1 MMQRNFFSSRTRFF
15 ELLFT
20 CWIVVLFLVGFG
32 ILYYF
37 FSTDSSPVASSVSE
51 KAVLKI
57 GTSLSGLPWS
67 DYDPSSGFPTGGE
80 VEIAKII
87 AQKLG
92 YQAEF
97 VDVHPE
103 TLVQGLAHH
112 RFDIALSALVIQG
125 SAPDGVSM
133 SAPYLET
140 RLVLVT
146 RETDGPIDTN
156 ALPGKTVGVKMF
168 SSGET
173 FVSTLQ
179 DVHVRRYQH
188 QNALYQDL
196 RDGILDVI
204 VEDQYGASWQGKHQS
219 DITVFPLDLTEEYV
233 ILLREQD
240 KELLSLINNT
250 LREIKRSPR
259 FEQIR
264 AKWY

>member
-1 MMQRNFFSSRTRFF
+1 MQRKFLSSHARFF

-20 CWIVVLFLVGFG
+20 CWIIAIFLIGFG

-37 FSTDSSPVASSVSE
+37 FSTDSAPVASTVSE
-51 KAVLKI
+51 KAVLRI

-67 DYDPSSGFPTGGE
+67 DYDPSTGFPTGGE
-80 VEIAKII
+80 VEIATVI

-97 VDVHPE
+97 VDVLPE
-103 TLVQGLAHH
+103 MLVLELEHH

-125 SAPDGVSM
+125 SPPDGVSV
-133 SAPYLET
+133 SSPYLET

-146 RETDGPIDTN
+146 RKQDGPADTDT
-156 ALPGKTVGVKMF
+156 LSGKTVGVKMF

-173 FVSTLQ
+173 FIATLQ

-240 KELLSLINNT
+240 KELLSLINST